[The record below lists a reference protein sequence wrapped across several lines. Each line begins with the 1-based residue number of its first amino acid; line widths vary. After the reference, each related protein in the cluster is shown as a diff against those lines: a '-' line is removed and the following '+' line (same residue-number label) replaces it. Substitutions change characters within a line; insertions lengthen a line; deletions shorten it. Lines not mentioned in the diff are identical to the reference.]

1 MIRNVLKNHKLN
13 VLVNNY
19 LTDSRYKLKIFRI
32 SFFVFLALSSPIYAQ
47 PLAGSDELGR
57 ILPQSTSVGTPIS
70 GKTVAMFY
78 FLWMGHS
85 GSATAAN
92 YCDLDKIISAHPSVL
107 SNFTDPYWGQASSGY
122 YYWGE
127 PIYNYYKG
135 DDYWVHLKNV
145 QLLTDAGVDIL
156 VIDATNGIDYGPEA
170 NALMNAIDALLAQG
184 KNPPKLVFYTNTYSG
199 ATMQNIYNNFYKTG
213 APYRH
218 PNTWYNMNSKPL
230 IIGITS
236 ESVGK
241 DYASFFTYRES
252 QWPVESQ
259 KTNGWPWIEFQRPQK
274 VYSNSSSQREIV
286 NVSVAQHPNLTD
298 SMGGSAFYGATGNW
312 GRSYH
317 NGSPGNPSVD
327 LPYGYNVQEQWDY
340 AISQNVPYV
349 FVTGWNEWIVGR
361 WHYPTGDDPGQQ
373 KSLFV
378 DQASP
383 EYSRDIEPSLTGS
396 LKDNYY
402 MQLVSN
408 VRKYKGVEAATALSA
423 STTISSMANWTS
435 VTPNY
440 SDYTG
445 DTQAR
450 NNAGGQPN
458 NLTNIV
464 TVSNYGFEA
473 PVIASSPG
481 FVQNPSGGSW
491 TFSGSCGLVKNA
503 GAYGNP
509 TSIEGTQ
516 AAYLQQTGY
525 FQQSFSFPTTGT
537 YTFKF
542 SAAQRSGNTQSFD
555 VIVDATTMGTITP
568 SSTSYNSYSVS
579 IAGLTAGT
587 HTIKFLGKSTAD
599 NTAFIDNVTIGIV
612 AADVYTNTTGRNDFQ
627 TLKVARDAT
636 NLYFYAKTVSAIT
649 GSGNDFMNLWLDT
662 DRNAT
667 TGWKGYD
674 YRIISSTLQKWVS
687 GAWTNV
693 VAVTKTQS
701 GNELYY
707 TVPRS
712 GLGNIADPF
721 NLEFKWSDNM
731 QGSLDNPMNWY
742 VNGDAAPGAR
752 FNFIA
757 TTNIPVG
764 IKNGSFELPATSTY
778 EYGPFTNGWT
788 FDTLTGVQHNGSVW
802 GAPTA
807 PEGVQSALLQRT
819 GVITQSVTFNTGS
832 YKVGF
837 FAAKRSGNSPS
848 FKVYY
853 DDTLI
858 GTITPDSATAW
869 TYYTSS
875 VFSATAG
882 VHTIKFVGQ
891 QTSDQTSFIDAV
903 DLVLETTLANGG
915 FETPSTS
922 TYQYGPFTN
931 GWTFDTL
938 TGVQRNGSVWG
949 APTAPEGVQSALL
962 QKTGVITQSVTF
974 NAGRYKVGFFA
985 AKRSG
990 NSPSF
995 NVYYDNTLIGTIT
1008 PASAT
1013 AWTYYT
1019 SNTFIATAGTHT
1031 IKFVGQQTSDQTSF
1045 IDAVDFVLETNGGFE
1060 TPVVSSFLYGPFTNG
1075 WVFDASS
1082 GVNHNGS
1089 AFGAPTAIEGT
1100 QNALLQN
1107 SGSFYQ
1113 DFNFADGS
1121 YKVSFYA
1128 AQRSGNTQ
1136 TIRVTCDG
1144 VVIGTITP
1152 SSSTSFGLYYTDGF
1166 TVTAGSHRIKFEGT
1180 AAADNTAFID
1190 KVSLVFGGNKR
1201 VSLSIEESE
1210 KSDDAISIYPNP
1222 ASDQFTVTNI
1232 QLNSEVSVFTLD
1244 GKKVYSA
1251 VQTDGQSPLVIKAN
1265 SWSKGVYLV
1274 HVKTENDTIVKKVI
1288 IK

>member
-1 MIRNVLKNHKLN
+1 MNRNLMIIHRLIESANS
-13 VLVNNY
+13 Y
-19 LTDSRYKLKIFRI
+19 IRDSSFRFKIFTI
-32 SFFVFLALSSPIYAQ
+32 FLFIYLGLLSPTYSQ

-57 ILPQSTSVGTPIS
+57 ILPQSTAVGTPTS

-92 YCDLDKIISAHPSVL
+92 YCDLGKIISDHPSVL
-107 SNFTDPYWGQASSGY
+107 NNFTDPYWGQATSGY

-135 DDYWVHLKNV
+135 DDYWVHLKNI

-156 VIDATNGIDYGPEA
+156 VLDATNGIHYGPEV
-170 NALMNAIDALLAQG
+170 NALMNAIDALIAQG
-184 KNPPKLVFYTNTYSG
+184 KNPPKLVFYTNTASG
-199 ATMQNIYNNFYKTG
+199 ATMQNIYNDFYKTG

-218 PNTWYNMNSKPL
+218 TNTWYYMNSKPL

-236 ESVGK
+236 ESTGK

-252 QWPVESQ
+252 QWPTEGA

-286 NVSVAQHPNLTD
+286 NVSVSQHPNL
-298 SMGGSAFYGATGNW
+298 SAAMGGSAFYGATGNW
-312 GRSYH
+312 GRSYR
-317 NGSPGNPSVD
+317 NGSTGNPSVD

-378 DQASP
+378 DQANP

-445 DTQAR
+445 DIQAR

-464 TVSNYGFEA
+464 TVGNYGFEA
-473 PVIASSPG
+473 PVISSSPG
-481 FVQNPSGGSW
+481 FVQNPTGGSW
-491 TFSGSCGLVKNA
+491 TFSGSCGIVKNA
-503 GAYGNP
+503 GSYGNP

-516 AAYLQQTGY
+516 AAYLQQNGY

-542 SAAQRSGNTQSFD
+542 SAAQRIGNTQSFD

-587 HTIKFLGKSTAD
+587 HTIKFLGKTTAD
-599 NTAFIDNVTIGIV
+599 NTAFIDNIIVGIV
-612 AADVYTNTTGRNDFQ
+612 TADVYTNTTGRNDFDK
-627 TLKVARDAT
+627 LKVARDAT
-636 NLYFYAKTVSAIT
+636 NLYFYAKTVSTIT
-649 GSGNDFMNLWLDT
+649 GSGNDFMNLWLDI
-662 DRNAT
+662 DQNST

-707 TVPRS
+707 TIPRS
-712 GLGNIADPF
+712 SLGNIADPF
-721 NLEFKWSDNM
+721 SVEFKWSDNM
-731 QGSLDNPMNWY
+731 QGSLDDPMNWY

-757 TTNIPVG
+757 TTNTPVG
-764 IKNGSFELPATSTY
+764 IMNGSFELPATSTFL
-778 EYGPFTNGWT
+778 YGPITNGWT
-788 FDTLTGVQHNGSVW
+788 FDTLSGVQRNGSIW
-802 GAPTA
+802 AAPTA
-807 PEGVQSALLQRT
+807 PERLQSALLQQT
-819 GVITQSVTFNTGS
+819 GVITQSVN
-832 YKVGF
+832 
-837 FAAKRSGNSPS
+837 
-848 FKVYY
+848 
-853 DDTLI
+853 
-858 GTITPDSATAW
+858 
-869 TYYTSS
+869 
-875 VFSATAG
+875 
-882 VHTIKFVGQ
+882 
-891 QTSDQTSFIDAV
+891 
-903 DLVLETTLANGG
+903 
-915 FETPSTS
+915 
-922 TYQYGPFTN
+922 
-931 GWTFDTL
+931 
-938 TGVQRNGSVWG
+938 
-949 APTAPEGVQSALL
+949 
-962 QKTGVITQSVTF
+962 F
-974 NAGRYKVGFFA
+974 NAGNYKLGFFA

-1008 PASAT
+1008 PASST

-1019 SNTFIATAGTHT
+1019 SSAFTATAGTHT
-1031 IKFVGQQTSDQTSF
+1031 IKFVGQQTTDQTSF
-1045 IDAVDFVLETNGGFE
+1045 IDAVDLVLETTFANGGFE
-1060 TPVVSSFLYGPFTNG
+1060 TPLVSSFQYGPFTNG
-1075 WVFDASS
+1075 WVFDGSS

-1089 AFGAPTAIEGT
+1089 VWGAPTAIEGT

-1144 VVIGTITP
+1144 VIIGTITP
-1152 SSSTSFGLYYTDGF
+1152 SSSTSFGLYYTNGF
-1166 TVTAGSHRIKFEGT
+1166 TVTAGTHRIKFEGT
-1180 AAADNTAFID
+1180 AAPDNTAFID
-1190 KVSLVFGGNKR
+1190 KVILVIGGNNK
-1201 VSLSIEESE
+1201 VSLSIKESK
-1210 KSDDAISIYPNP
+1210 KSENNISIYPNP
-1222 ASDQFTVTNI
+1222 ASDQFTLTNI

-1244 GKKVYSA
+1244 GKKIYSTVQA
-1251 VQTDGQSPLVIKAN
+1251 VNQSPLVIKAD
-1265 SWSKGVYLV
+1265 SWSKGLYLV
-1274 HVKTENDTIVKKVI
+1274 HIKTENDNIVKKII

>member
-1 MIRNVLKNHKLN
+1 MNRN
-13 VLVNNY
+13 LVIAQRLIILSTNY
-19 LTDSRYKLKIFRI
+19 LTDRRYKLKIFTI
-32 SFFVFLALSSPIYAQ
+32 FLFMYLGVSSQLNAQ
-47 PLAGSDELGR
+47 PLGCTDELGR
-57 ILPQSTSVGTPIS
+57 TLPQSTAVGTLVS

-92 YCDLDKIISAHPSVL
+92 YCDLNKITSAHPSVL
-107 SNFTDPYWGQASSGY
+107 SNFTDPYWGQATSGY

-127 PIYNYYKG
+127 SIYNYYKG

-156 VIDATNGIDYGPEA
+156 VLDATNAIHYGPEA
-170 NALMNAIDALLAQG
+170 NALMNAIDALIAQG
-184 KNPPKLVFYTNTYSG
+184 KNPPKIAFYTNSSSG
-199 ATMQNIYNNFYKTG
+199 ATMQNIYNDFYKTG

-218 PNTWYNMNSKPL
+218 PNTWYYMNSNPL

-252 QWPVESQ
+252 QWPNEGQ

-286 NVSVAQHPNLTD
+286 NVSVAQHPNL
-298 SMGGSAFYGATGNW
+298 SAAMGGSAFYGDTGNW
-312 GRSYH
+312 GRSYR
-317 NGSPGNPSVD
+317 NGSTGNPAVD

-361 WHYPTGDDPGQQ
+361 WHYPTALDSGQQ
-373 KSLFV
+373 KSQFV

-445 DTQAR
+445 DVQAR

-464 TVSNYGFEA
+464 TVSNYGFET

-481 FVQNPSGGSW
+481 FVQNPAGGGW
-491 TFSGSCGLVKNA
+491 TFSGSCGIVKNA
-503 GAYGNP
+503 GGYGNP

-537 YTFKF
+537 YTFMF

-568 SSTSYNSYSVS
+568 SSTSYSGYSVS

-649 GSGNDFMNLWLDT
+649 GSGNDFMNLWLDI
-662 DRNAT
+662 DQKST

-693 VAVTKTQS
+693 VAITKTQV

-707 TVPRS
+707 TIPRS
-712 GLGNIADPF
+712 NLANIADPF
-721 NLEFKWSDNM
+721 SIEFKWSDNM
-731 QGSLDNPMNWY
+731 QGSLDDPMNWY

-757 TTNIPVG
+757 MT
-764 IKNGSFELPATSTY
+764 ELPLGILNTGFESPSLATFQ
-778 EYGPFTNGWT
+778 YGNFVNGWT
-788 FDTLTGVQHNGSVW
+788 FDTQSGIQRNASAW
-802 GAPTA
+802 AAPTA
-807 PEGVQSALLQRT
+807 PQGVQTAFLQKT
-819 GVITQSVTFNTGS
+819 GVIIESVNFKAGS

-837 FAAKRSGNSPS
+837 FAAQRTGNTQA
-848 FKVYY
+848 FQVYY
-853 DDTLI
+853 DTTLI
-858 GTITPDSATAW
+858 GTFTPASSTAW
-869 TYYTSS
+869 TYYATNA
-875 VFSATAG
+875 FTATAG
-882 VHTIKFVGQ
+882 VHTIKFVGT
-891 QTSDQTSFIDAV
+891 QTTDQTAFIDAV
-903 DLVLETTLANGG
+903 DLVLQTTLTNTG
-915 FETPSTS
+915 FEMPVVSGF
-922 TYQYGPFTN
+922 QYGPLTN
-931 GWTFDTL
+931 GWTFD
-938 TGVQRNGSVWG
+938 
-949 APTAPEGVQSALL
+949 
-962 QKTGVITQSVTF
+962 
-974 NAGRYKVGFFA
+974 
-985 AKRSG
+985 
-990 NSPSF
+990 
-995 NVYYDNTLIGTIT
+995 
-1008 PASAT
+1008 
-1013 AWTYYT
+1013 
-1019 SNTFIATAGTHT
+1019 
-1031 IKFVGQQTSDQTSF
+1031 
-1045 IDAVDFVLETNGGFE
+1045 
-1060 TPVVSSFLYGPFTNG
+1060 
-1075 WVFDASS
+1075 ASS
-1082 GVNHNGS
+1082 GPNSNGS
-1089 AFGAPTAIEGT
+1089 SFGAPTAIEGT

-1107 SGSFYQ
+1107 TGSFYQ
-1113 DFNFADGS
+1113 DFNFASGS

-1136 TIRVTCDG
+1136 TIKVTCDG

-1152 SSSTSFGLYYTDGF
+1152 TSSTAFNYYTTNSF
-1166 TVTAGSHRIKFEGT
+1166 TVSAGTHRIMFAGT
-1180 AAADNTAFID
+1180 SAPDNTAFID
-1190 KVSLVFGGNKR
+1190 KVSLVLGAYNRIK
-1201 VSLSIEESE
+1201 SPSKESDNE
-1210 KSDDAISIYPNP
+1210 ISIYPNP
-1222 ASDQFTVTNI
+1222 ASDQITLTNVQI
-1232 QLNSEVSVFTLD
+1232 NSEVSVFALD

-1251 VQTDGQSPLVIKAN
+1251 VQIKSQNPVVIPVN
-1265 SWSKGVYLV
+1265 NWSKGVYLV
-1274 HVKTENDTIVKKVI
+1274 HVKTETDNI
-1288 IK
+1288 IKKIIIQ